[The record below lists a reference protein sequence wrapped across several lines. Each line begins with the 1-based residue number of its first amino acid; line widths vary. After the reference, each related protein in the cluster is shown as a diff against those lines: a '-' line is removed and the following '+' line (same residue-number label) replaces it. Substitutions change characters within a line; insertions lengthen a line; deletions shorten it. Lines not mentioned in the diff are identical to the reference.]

1 MKDQQN
7 NNKVPKLRIHKATG
21 QAYVVLNGRAIY
33 FGNHR
38 TCDPKAQYHKVIAE
52 WLANGRQPQAP
63 PNEITISEL
72 MARFWIHAEGYYR
85 DASGSP
91 TKEME
96 NIRFSLRLLCELYGS
111 TRAVEFGPRA
121 LKTIRK
127 RMIDK
132 GWCRNYVNKCISRIK
147 ALFKWATAEEILP
160 GSIYHTLATVP
171 GLKKGRSDARESEPI
186 KPVLQEYVDA
196 IQPYVS
202 WQVWAM
208 VQLQLLTAARPGEIL
223 KMRPCDIDRSG
234 KIWDYTPV
242 DHKTAHHGH
251 ERKIYIGPRGQEILR
266 FFMLRPAEVYCFSP
280 AEAYAERRVREHANR
295 ITPLRYGNVPGSN
308 CKETTTRTKGA
319 EYSVASYRR
328 AIIRATEAAFPPP
341 EHLAQQPGESKTKWQ
356 KRLTKKE
363 KAELKEWYKQFHW
376 HPHQLRHN
384 AATFLRKEFGLE
396 TARIILGHRSSAITE
411 VYAEM
416 DQQKALE
423 VIMRVG

>member
-1 MKDQQN
+1 MKDQKN

-33 FGNHR
+33 FGNPR
-38 TCDPKAQYHKVIAE
+38 TCDPQVQYHKVIAE

-63 PNEITISEL
+63 PNEITINEL
-72 MARFWIHAEGYYR
+72 VARFWVHAKGYYR
-85 DASGSP
+85 DAAGNP

-96 NIRFSLRLLCELYGS
+96 NIRYAVRLMCELYGT

-121 LKTIRK
+121 LKTIRQQ
-127 RMIDK
+127 MIDR

-160 GSIYHTLATVP
+160 GSIYHALSTVS
-171 GLKKGRSDARESEPI
+171 GLKKGRSNARESEPV
-186 KPVLQEYVDA
+186 KPVPQEYVDA
-196 IQPYVS
+196 IEPYVS
-202 WQVWAM
+202 RQVWAM
-208 VQLQLLTAARPGEIL
+208 VQLQLLTAARPGEIV
-223 KMRPCDIDRSG
+223 KMRPCDFDTTG
-234 KIWDYTPV
+234 KIWFYCPA

-251 ERKIYIGPRGQEILR
+251 ERNIYIGPRAQAV
-266 FFMLRPAEVYCFSP
+266 LRPFLLRPVEAYCFSP
-280 AEAYAERRVREHANR
+280 AEAEAERRLETHQKRK
-295 ITPLRYGNVPGSN
+295 TPLKYGNVPGSN

-328 AIIRATEAAFPPP
+328 AIGRGILAAFPPP
-341 EHLAQQPGESKTKWQ
+341 EHLAKQPGETNAKWQ

-363 KAELKEWYKQFHW
+363 KAELKDWYKQFRW

-416 DQQKALE
+416 DQQKALKAI
-423 VIMRVG
+423 VRVG